1 MYVDGASA
9 APGRLVRLGWSD
21 SRKRWRRWHL
31 SLSCADWISLS
42 EIMSGGNCGPAE
54 GKLLNKDMDA
64 GVH

>member
-1 MYVDGASA
+1 MQIGF
-9 APGRLVRLGWSD
+9 
-21 SRKRWRRWHL
+21 
-31 SLSCADWISLS
+31 SLS